1 MQKSLLILAAL
12 GIAAAPAFAQTTP
25 PPASDQTAAAAKPK
39 TVTKI
44 VCERVR
50 DEETTGSRVGSA
62 PKVCKRVEVP
72 ADSAEAQKGK
82 QASSP
87 ETQQGH

>member
-1 MQKSLLILAAL
+1 MQKLLLTLAAF
-12 GIAAAPAFAQTTP
+12 GMTAVPAFAQTTP
-25 PPASDQTAAAAKPK
+25 PPAPGQTAATSKPK